1 MGHSNI
7 FDYLNNM
14 FLLVLKS
21 LHLIT
26 LGQHFVMGEKYDNN
40 GDGQVTIEEILLVIR
55 PNNTNLDLKALFEN
69 ADYNE
74 DGILDNEEVD
84 YFDHTYGNALSFNNY
99 DTNEDGI
106 LDNEEIDYFDIL
118 IDYDTNGDGE
128 VTIDEIPLYDDEIL
142 YYDTWNNTEDGI

>member
-21 LHLIT
+21 LLLIT
-26 LGQHFVMGEKYDNN
+26 LGQHLVMGEKYDNN

-69 ADYNE
+69 ADY
-74 DGILDNEEVD
+74 
-84 YFDHTYGNALSFNNY
+84 
-99 DTNEDGI
+99 NEDGI